1 MEAVLTNVVTV
12 INDLLWNK
20 WLLLLFL
27 LLGSGVFFPS
37 APGLFR

>member
-1 MEAVLTNVVTV
+1 MEAVLSNVVTV

-27 LLGSGVFFPS
+27 LLGSGVFFSS
-37 APGLFR
+37 APDLFR